1 MKKILIALSALV
13 ALSLGASAQVMT
25 HQIKVPDIEG
35 YLTLKGDMHTH
46 TIFSD
51 GNVWP
56 TTRVDEAIL
65 DGLDFFVI
73 TDHLDGRHQ
82 KLANKGLFN
91 CDRDESYRLAAA
103 YAKSRDILVIHGGE
117 ITRGMPPGHFNV
129 SFVDSDTKIGEEED
143 KFEDHFEGM
152 VAGLKEARKQG
163 AFMVWNHPHW
173 SRQAPN
179 GPVWYD
185 EHSRI
190 LDMGLMHG
198 LEVFNQ
204 FDGFSKEVFH
214 WAMQKNLTIVSG
226 TDAHKLMELWIDYGN
241 GELRP
246 CTLVFAKEKSE
257 AGIREALD
265 NQRTAVLA
273 QHKVYGRVEF
283 LKPLLDAILQ
293 VKSVKNTDKKLTI
306 VVHNCSCVPVILSKA
321 SGFEDLGYTRDI
333 VIGADSDYT
342 IEVTN
347 AEYGTKFTKSSI
359 TFGYEVKN
367 FFTDADVNLK
377 YSFTAALK

>member
-46 TIFSD
+46 TVFSD

-129 SFVDSDTKIGEEED
+129 SFVDSDT
-143 KFEDHFEGM
+143 
-152 VAGLKEARKQG
+152 
-163 AFMVWNHPHW
+163 
-173 SRQAPN
+173 
-179 GPVWYD
+179 
-185 EHSRI
+185 
-190 LDMGLMHG
+190 
-198 LEVFNQ
+198 
-204 FDGFSKEVFH
+204 
-214 WAMQKNLTIVSG
+214 
-226 TDAHKLMELWIDYGN
+226 
-241 GELRP
+241 
-246 CTLVFAKEKSE
+246 
-257 AGIREALD
+257 
-265 NQRTAVLA
+265 
-273 QHKVYGRVEF
+273 
-283 LKPLLDAILQ
+283 
-293 VKSVKNTDKKLTI
+293 
-306 VVHNCSCVPVILSKA
+306 
-321 SGFEDLGYTRDI
+321 
-333 VIGADSDYT
+333 
-342 IEVTN
+342 
-347 AEYGTKFTKSSI
+347 
-359 TFGYEVKN
+359 
-367 FFTDADVNLK
+367 
-377 YSFTAALK
+377 

>member
-1 MKKILIALSALV
+1 
-13 ALSLGASAQVMT
+13 
-25 HQIKVPDIEG
+25 
-35 YLTLKGDMHTH
+35 
-46 TIFSD
+46 
-51 GNVWP
+51 
-56 TTRVDEAIL
+56 
-65 DGLDFFVI
+65 
-73 TDHLDGRHQ
+73 
-82 KLANKGLFN
+82 
-91 CDRDESYRLAAA
+91 
-103 YAKSRDILVIHGGE
+103 
-117 ITRGMPPGHFNV
+117 
-129 SFVDSDTKIGEEED
+129 
-143 KFEDHFEGM
+143 
-152 VAGLKEARKQG
+152 
-163 AFMVWNHPHW
+163 
-173 SRQAPN
+173 
-179 GPVWYD
+179 
-185 EHSRI
+185 
-190 LDMGLMHG
+190 
-198 LEVFNQ
+198 
-204 FDGFSKEVFH
+204 
-214 WAMQKNLTIVSG
+214 
-226 TDAHKLMELWIDYGN
+226 MELWIDYGN

-265 NQRTAVLA
+265 NHRTAVLA
-273 QHKVYGRVEF
+273 QHKVYGREEF

-306 VVHNCSCVPVILSKA
+306 VVHNCSCVPVILCKA

>member
-1 MKKILIALSALV
+1 
-13 ALSLGASAQVMT
+13 
-25 HQIKVPDIEG
+25 
-35 YLTLKGDMHTH
+35 MHTH

-204 FDGFSKEVFH
+204 FDGFSKEEEYG
-214 WAMQKNLTIVSG
+214 AASPTPMPTAARSSLKARASRAKARCLT
-226 TDAHKLMELWIDYGN
+226 
-241 GELRP
+241 
-246 CTLVFAKEKSE
+246 
-257 AGIREALD
+257 
-265 NQRTAVLA
+265 
-273 QHKVYGRVEF
+273 
-283 LKPLLDAILQ
+283 
-293 VKSVKNTDKKLTI
+293 
-306 VVHNCSCVPVILSKA
+306 SKA
-321 SGFEDLGYTRDI
+321 LRER
-333 VIGADSDYT
+333 
-342 IEVTN
+342 
-347 AEYGTKFTKSSI
+347 FTKASS
-359 TFGYEVKN
+359 
-367 FFTDADVNLK
+367 AP
-377 YSFTAALK
+377 SRM

>member
-1 MKKILIALSALV
+1 MGEWLLDEWDFAAGNDMGCLGKAVRVTLPHTWNTREQLQNWHGRGWYRTKLPPCEEGEKRTFVYFRGVYRDAEVYVGDRPVLKHEGSAY
-13 ALSLGASAQVMT
+13 T
-25 HQIKVPDIEG
+25 P
-35 YLTLKGDMHTH
+35 
-46 TIFSD
+46 F
-51 GNVWP
+51 
-56 TTRVDEAIL
+56 
-65 DGLDFFVI
+65 
-73 TDHLDGRHQ
+73 
-82 KLANKGLFN
+82 
-91 CDRDESYRLAAA
+91 
-103 YAKSRDILVIHGGE
+103 GGE

-265 NQRTAVLA
+265 NHRTAVLA
-273 QHKVYGRVEF
+273 QHKVYPPG
-283 LKPLLDAILQ
+283 Q
-293 VKSVKNTDKKLTI
+293 V
-306 VVHNCSCVPVILSKA
+306 
-321 SGFEDLGYTRDI
+321 GQ
-333 VIGADSDYT
+333 
-342 IEVTN
+342 
-347 AEYGTKFTKSSI
+347 EYGQ
-359 TFGYEVKN
+359 E
-367 FFTDADVNLK
+367 ADHRSAQLQLR
-377 YSFTAALK
+377 SGHPQQGFRLRGPWLHA